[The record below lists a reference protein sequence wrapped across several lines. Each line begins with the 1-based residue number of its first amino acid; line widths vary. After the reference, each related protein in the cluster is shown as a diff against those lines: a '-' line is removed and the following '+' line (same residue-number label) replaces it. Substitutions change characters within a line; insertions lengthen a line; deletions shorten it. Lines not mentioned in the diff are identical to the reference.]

1 MRLTKY
7 KRLRRKLA
15 RRHIRSRELT
25 DTKPLQTGGR
35 FHVHMGRVHR
45 GAGFEGEAPTA
56 GEQIRD
62 VVSMTPIGAV
72 LRVVTD
78 AILPAEDTRK
88 AKLEFSE
95 EEGLERYRSQM
106 LKKQGGVLTRKQEKY
121 MLEHPDDTKYYNL
134 AINQVK
140 RRIAKKKS
148 RR

>member
-72 LRVVTD
+72 VRGITD
-78 AILPAEDTRK
+78 AIIPVDNRK
-88 AKLEFSE
+88 AKLAYKG
-95 EEGLERYRSQM
+95 EEGLARYRAQM

>member
-35 FHVHMGRVHR
+35 HHVHEGRVHR
-45 GAGFEGEAPTA
+45 GAGFEGAAPTA

-62 VVSMTPIGAV
+62 VVSMTPMGAV
-72 LRVVTD
+72 LRGITD
-78 AILPAEDTRK
+78 LIIPAEDTRK
-88 AKLEFSE
+88 AKLAYKG
-95 EEGLERYRSQM
+95 EEGLATYRAQM

-121 MLEHPDDTKYYNL
+121 MLEHPDESKYYKL
-134 AINQVK
+134 AMKQVK
-140 RRIAKKKS
+140 RRIARKKS
-148 RR
+148 RV